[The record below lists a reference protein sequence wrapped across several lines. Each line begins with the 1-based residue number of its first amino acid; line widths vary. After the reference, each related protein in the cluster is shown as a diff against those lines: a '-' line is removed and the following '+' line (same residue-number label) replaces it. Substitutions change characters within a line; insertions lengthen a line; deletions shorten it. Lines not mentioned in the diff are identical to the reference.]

1 LNRFTSVRHN
11 PARWQS
17 TVTKPW
23 GSIEGAPRILIV
35 DDDASLLSLLRI
47 LLTSAGYQVQTAVD
61 GQQALM
67 VAAMY
72 EFDVILLDLEMPVMN
87 GREFF
92 GEYRNR
98 GNQTP
103 VVVVSAYGAEAAR
116 AELGAEGAVAKP
128 FDPDNVTHLID
139 RILGRGSP

>member
-1 LNRFTSVRHN
+1 MS
-11 PARWQS
+11 
-17 TVTKPW
+17 
-23 GSIEGAPRILIV
+23 
-35 DDDASLLSLLRI
+35 
-47 LLTSAGYQVQTAVD
+47 
-61 GQQALM
+61 
-67 VAAMY
+67 

-139 RILGRGSP
+139 RLLGRGSP